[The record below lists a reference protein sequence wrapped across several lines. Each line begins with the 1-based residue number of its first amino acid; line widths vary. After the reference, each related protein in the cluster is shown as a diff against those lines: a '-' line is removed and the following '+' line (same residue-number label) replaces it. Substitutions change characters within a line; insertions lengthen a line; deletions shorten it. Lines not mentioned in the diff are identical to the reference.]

1 MIWVPN
7 TLNLPHWD
15 KLTRYSLGW
24 VGVQCE
30 RQSLNHPTPRPQIQ
44 PYTSHQSFGTPLK
57 PIGHCLYTNLGQNQL
72 KSSPRGLL
80 CRGATFGGFVSSVAP
95 AYVRTHPHGLQTNHM
110 YPGNHMKHQDT
121 PFDLALVCFGCQTHS
136 ICLSGTN

>member
-15 KLTRYSLGW
+15 KLTRYTLGW

-30 RQSLNHPTPRPQIQ
+30 RQRLNHPTPRPQIQ

-57 PIGHCLYTNLGQNQL
+57 PIGHCLYRNLGQNQL
-72 KSSPRGLL
+72 KSTPQGLL
-80 CRGATFGGFVSSVAP
+80 WHGDTYGGFGSSVP
-95 AYVRTHPHGLQTNHM
+95 TTYTRTHLHGLKTNHV
-110 YPGNHMKHQDT
+110 YPDSHMKLQDT
-121 PFDLALVCFGCQTHS
+121 PYDLVLA
-136 ICLSGTN
+136 

>member
-1 MIWVPN
+1 MIMIWVPN

-30 RQSLNHPTPRPQIQ
+30 RQRLNHPTPRPQIQ

-57 PIGHCLYTNLGQNQL
+57 PIGHCLYRNLGQNQL
-72 KSSPRGLL
+72 KSTPRGLL
-80 CRGATFGGFVSSVAP
+80 CHGATFWRVWAQCGPNICKDPSPWPPALSYVSRQIYKTPRHTLRPCLGMIWVPIRAP
-95 AYVRTHPHGLQTNHM
+95 
-110 YPGNHMKHQDT
+110 
-121 PFDLALVCFGCQTHS
+121 
-136 ICLSGTN
+136 